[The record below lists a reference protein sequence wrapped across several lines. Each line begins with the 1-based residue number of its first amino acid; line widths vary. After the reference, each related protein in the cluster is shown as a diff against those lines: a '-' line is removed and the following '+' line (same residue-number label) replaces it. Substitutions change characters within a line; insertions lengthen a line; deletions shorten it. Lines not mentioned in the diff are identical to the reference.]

1 VVIISAGRPVASV
14 EKRAAALQAAKT
26 SGVTFYTVAVGDE
39 ADRDFLNELAGATN
53 GRLFDAPNANA
64 MRPVLNDLAAAIKG
78 QYALV
83 MDVPVAADRTQ
94 AGKLEITLNARG
106 ETAVVQR
113 TLTPL
118 TGAVAPTFAMKV
130 TGLASGQKVTEAVTI
145 APQLAADI
153 KLTKIEYAIDSN
165 PPFAITAAPFTIPV
179 DPKAIAQGNHIL
191 NITATDATGRR
202 AEVQVAFSVAPPP
215 APGKSLPI
223 LPIFSLL
230 ALGAIGYLGFKV
242 IQKRQMK
249 VDYAARTRPYSTRST
264 VPLHTAR
271 PVIESA
277 ELEEEPA
284 DDRLHGRL
292 LVMDERPEMRG
303 QAGSIR
309 EYELRGS
316 PLSFGVGSGCN
327 VRVDDITGEIANEEA
342 RIWVQKR
349 RLVYHKLTTLSAMA
363 TEGMV
368 SGWLFLDDGD
378 EMRVGNYRLMFR
390 AEEEMQKEQEAAAA
404 LEEAARNLNSI
415 ADPGSNLSSPAA

>member
-1 VVIISAGRPVASV
+1 
-14 EKRAAALQAAKT
+14 
-26 SGVTFYTVAVGDE
+26 
-39 ADRDFLNELAGATN
+39 
-53 GRLFDAPNANA
+53 
-64 MRPVLNDLAAAIKG
+64 
-78 QYALV
+78 
-83 MDVPVAADRTQ
+83 VP
-94 AGKLEITLNARG
+94 
-106 ETAVVQR
+106 
-113 TLTPL
+113 
-118 TGAVAPTFAMKV
+118 F
-130 TGLASGQKVTEAVTI
+130 AVT
-145 APQLAADI
+145 
-153 KLTKIEYAIDSN
+153 
-165 PPFAITAAPFTIPV
+165 PPA
-179 DPKAIAQGNHIL
+179 
-191 NITATDATGRR
+191 
-202 AEVQVAFSVAPPP
+202 

-223 LPIFSLL
+223 MPIFSLL

-249 VDYAARTRPYSTRST
+249 VDYAARTKPYATRST

-271 PVIESA
+271 PSTEPA
-277 ELEEEPA
+277 PAEEEPH

-303 QAGSIR
+303 QSGSIR

-316 PLSFGVGSGCN
+316 PLSFGVGASCN
-327 VRVDDITGEIANEEA
+327 VRVDDTTGEIANEEA

-390 AEEEMQKEQEAAAA
+390 AEEEMQKEQEAQAA
-404 LEEAARNLNSI
+404 LEQAARDLSSF